1 MSKQKILIVDDD
13 NNIAEL
19 ISLYLTKECYDTK
32 IVNDGEEALHAFE
45 HYNPNLILLDLMLPG
60 IDGYQVCREIRT
72 KSNVPIIMLSAKGEI
87 FDKVLGLELGADDYI
102 LKPFDSK
109 ELVARVKAVLR
120 RFQPAKTESVV
131 ELKCVEYPDLT
142 VNLSNYSVMY
152 NGHAFFENDHPIHIE
167 IGMGKGR
174 FLMDLAALHP
184 EINYIGIERYTS
196 VLLRAVQKM
205 DTLQLPN
212 VHFLCEDAAKLPEI
226 FAPEEVDRIYLNF
239 SDPWPK
245 DRHARRRL
253 TSHEF
258 LDRYDQFLAADGRLE
273 FKTDNQDLFTFS
285 LEEIETSDR
294 WHLNASTRDLHHDP
308 SMNEGNIMTE
318 YEEKFSSKGN
328 PICKLIASR

>member
-1 MSKQKILIVDDD
+1 MRLR
-13 NNIAEL
+13 NIPGANEAVAASPYCIQNAAEHR
-19 ISLYLTKECYDTK
+19 
-32 IVNDGEEALHAFE
+32 G
-45 HYNPNLILLDLMLPG
+45 
-60 IDGYQVCREIRT
+60 QW
-72 KSNVPIIMLSAKGEI
+72 
-87 FDKVLGLELGADDYI
+87 
-102 LKPFDSK
+102 
-109 ELVARVKAVLR
+109 
-120 RFQPAKTESVV
+120 
-131 ELKCVEYPDLT
+131 
-142 VNLSNYSVMY
+142 
-152 NGHAFFENDHPIHIE
+152 HAFFENDHPIHIE

-174 FLMDLAALHP
+174 F
-184 EINYIGIERYTS
+184 
-196 VLLRAVQKM
+196 LLRAVQKM